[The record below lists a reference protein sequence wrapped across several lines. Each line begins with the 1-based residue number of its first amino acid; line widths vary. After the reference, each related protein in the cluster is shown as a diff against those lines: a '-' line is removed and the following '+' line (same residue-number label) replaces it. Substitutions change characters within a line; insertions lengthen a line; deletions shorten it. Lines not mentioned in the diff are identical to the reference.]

1 MIPVID
7 THQHLWDL
15 DRFHLSWLQRVP
27 MLRRSFL
34 PADYRAAIA
43 PARQAGAAAV
53 AAAGSAP
60 GAAIVQSVFLEA
72 DVDAPEWLAEAEHVL
87 ALATSGEGAPIAG
100 IVAAVRPE
108 ADDFRPHLERLAA
121 LGPAIK
127 GVRRVLHTEPDGL
140 GETPRFTENVRALAE
155 YGFSFDLCLFP
166 RQLGTALHLARACPD
181 VSFILDHCG
190 NPPIAAGPKS
200 PDVEAWRRRIH
211 QIAQLGNVCCKIS
224 GIVNQAAPGQATAE
238 DLRPYVEHCI
248 ASFGWNRVM
257 FGSDWPVCTTA
268 ASLADWLAALGQIV
282 AGEDA
287 DSQRQLFSATAA
299 RVYRLPPLPP
309 KRR

>member
-1 MIPVID
+1 MLPVID

-15 DRFHLSWLQRVP
+15 DRFHLSWLQRAP
-27 MLRRSFL
+27 TLRRSFL
-34 PADYRAAIA
+34 PDHYRSAIA
-43 PARQAGAAAV
+43 PAVQSGAAPGAAA
-53 AAAGSAP
+53 
-60 GAAIVQSVFLEA
+60 GAAIVQSVFVEA

-87 ALATSGEGAPIAG
+87 ALAASGDGAPIAG

-108 ADDFRPHLERLAA
+108 AGDFGPHLDGLAA

-140 GETPRFTENVRALAE
+140 GATPRFTENVRALA
-155 YGFSFDLCLFP
+155 GHGLSFDLCL
-166 RQLGTALHLARACPD
+166 RASQLGTALHLARACPD

-190 NPPIAAGPKS
+190 NPPIAAGTKS
-200 PDVEAWRRRIH
+200 PETEAWRRHIQ
-211 QIAQLGNVCCKIS
+211 QISQLGNVCCKIS

-238 DLRPYVEHCI
+238 ILRPYVEHCI
-248 ASFGWNRVM
+248 ACFGWNRVM

-268 ASLADWLAALGQIV
+268 ASLSDWLAALRQIV

-287 DSQRQLFSATAA
+287 ENQRQLFSATAA
-299 RVYRLPPLPP
+299 RVYRLPPLAAHPS
-309 KRR
+309 